1 MGSAAA
7 RAEEEGTC
15 DLSSDLVENERSG
28 DGGGIAPA
36 TGILS
41 VGNEGCL
48 PGWFWASGESLSDFV
63 CFQNFL
69 CFSCFSV
76 GV

>member
-15 DLSSDLVENERSG
+15 DLSSDLVENEQSG
-28 DGGGIAPA
+28 EGGGIAPA

-41 VGNEGCL
+41 VGN
-48 PGWFWASGESLSDFV
+48 
-63 CFQNFL
+63 
-69 CFSCFSV
+69 
-76 GV
+76 